1 VINETARELGRDFPS
16 LMHTPTQY
24 SRVDWRLRLRERDE
38 IKVNGGEGFR
48 CRIIL
53 LDWAAG
59 SPVCVL
65 YLSVFKIGGRGRTG
79 SAREGGRRDG

>member
-1 VINETARELGRDFPS
+1 MINETVGELRRDFPS

-53 LDWAAG
+53 LDWAAQC
-59 SPVCVL
+59 VCYTFPCSKLAV
-65 YLSVFKIGGRGRTG
+65 
-79 SAREGGRRDG
+79 EGGQAQREREERWVID